1 MKHAL
6 RSPDK
11 RMAKVLVEVDVHVG
25 LLEVLE
31 IEWRG
36 LLFVQRLDYLG
47 LPFRCTVCRRTGHLR
62 KECPNIFGSLV
73 EEDSSDD
80 MPGDSVTPLEEAQDP
95 VDYPGLSSEDSLV
108 ASDHTFIGKLKYYF
122 PKLYFSLTAW
132 EREHL
137 NSILFLEQSLPP
149 VLDKGKTLDTK
160 PEITVFG

>member
-1 MKHAL
+1 VLLPGLPLQMWNSKALEVVGNSIGRFIKVDETTL

-73 EEDSSDD
+73 EEDSTDE
-80 MPGDSVTPLEEAQDP
+80 MPGDSVTPLEDAQDP
-95 VDYPGLSSEDSLV
+95 VDYPGLSSEESPV
-108 ASDHTFIGKLKYYF
+108 ASDHTFVGKLKYYC
-122 PKLYFSLTAW
+122 PQA
-132 EREHL
+132 
-137 NSILFLEQSLPP
+137 
-149 VLDKGKTLDTK
+149 
-160 PEITVFG
+160 VFFFICMGA